1 MTTRLL
7 AGVVAGV
14 IAAMGLGLVVGSAG
28 GTVWAQ
34 QPDADAEN
42 PDVAVLVDAASGLY
56 ELGDYAGA
64 TQAFE
69 DVVTLG
75 VKDPVLY
82 YNLGVAYLQ
91 TDRPAL
97 AVLNFRRALALD
109 GSDKDASANLALAR
123 QQLASGDLAG
133 IAPPGTSGLTAFSDA
148 VVGVVPAP
156 ALGGA
161 AVVMALIM
169 AVLWLVFRG
178 ARRQVTKHTAV
189 YIAAGLALAVGFAV
203 AVVAIDAGR
212 DATDAVLPRAASLY
226 SGPGTGYVD
235 FLTVPAGIEVSVVD
249 ERDDWVR
256 LALPTGDYGDG
267 VEGWAKR
274 SSVELVL
281 P

>member
-1 MTTRLL
+1 
-7 AGVVAGV
+7 
-14 IAAMGLGLVVGSAG
+14 MGLGLVAA
-28 GTVWAQ
+28 GTVSAQ

-42 PDVAVLVDAASGLY
+42 PNVAVLVDAASGLY
-56 ELGDYAGA
+56 ELGDFAGA
-64 TQAFE
+64 AQAFE

-109 GSDKDASANLALAR
+109 PSDDDAEANLELAR
-123 QQLASGDLAG
+123 QQLTGGDLAG
-133 IAPPGTSGLTAFSDA
+133 IAPPGSSVLTAFSDA
-148 VVGVVPAP
+148 VVNVVPART
-156 ALGGA
+156 LGLA
-161 AVVMALIM
+161 AVVMALAI
-169 AVLWLVFRG
+169 AALWLVFRG
-178 ARRQVTKHTAV
+178 ARSRVTRHPAV
-189 YIAAGLALAVGFAV
+189 YIAAAMTLAVGFAV

-235 FLTVPAGIEVSVVD
+235 FLRVPAGIEVSVVD
-249 ERDDWVR
+249 ERDEWVR
-256 LALPTGDYGDG
+256 LALPSGDHGDG